1 MGRETKRREGGFT
14 LIEVLI
20 AIVILSV
27 GLLSLAQMMVLATR
41 SNTLSGRMTSSAALA
56 REQLERLKA
65 APFYVNPAVRTRNPV
80 LLDGGDVDAGG
91 GNYVHS
97 STTRTGS
104 VWRPGTGSMKSAG
117 RSPAWSHRGFL
128 SKCWRSV
135 CAVFRQP
142 G

>member
-56 REQLERLKA
+56 RE
-65 APFYVNPAVRTRNPV
+65 
-80 LLDGGDVDAGG
+80 
-91 GNYVHS
+91 
-97 STTRTGS
+97 
-104 VWRPGTGSMKSAG
+104 
-117 RSPAWSHRGFL
+117 
-128 SKCWRSV
+128 
-135 CAVFRQP
+135 
-142 G
+142 